1 MSVMLFSVVSLAGS
15 HAAPHEG
22 KSYPSIL
29 GAGTLTTSSKGMKKG
44 QTYRHTYHLEVKK
57 EHLGNT
63 HMGKLGT
70 GCQVCTLMVLS
81 QCHYDTEL
89 LIMYSVREEGRCL
102 LVMV

>member
-44 QTYRHTYHLEVKK
+44 QTYRHTYGEAGI
-57 EHLGNT
+57 E
-63 HMGKLGT
+63 
-70 GCQVCTLMVLS
+70 
-81 QCHYDTEL
+81 
-89 LIMYSVREEGRCL
+89 
-102 LVMV
+102 